1 VNTLVL
7 RNFLLL
13 LGDISLL
20 YLSLFLTVFFDF
32 GMHFLPFSI
41 LYLFWLITFYIF
53 GLYDLS
59 IIRRKVSFFPRIIW
73 AIATCFILGV
83 IFFYLL
89 PVFGIT
95 PKTNL
100 ALNILIFGVLLIVW
114 RNSFYSLFFSRLLNK
129 AAIVGDGSQNLVLA
143 EEIRKRPYLG
153 YKAVEL
159 DNNKTLLEQIKEK
172 GIDTL
177 IVPDDIQG
185 NSELV
190 SALYQCLPARVSF
203 LNWSRAYE
211 NICSKVPV
219 SFVAKTWFLENI
231 REGEKSIYDSSK
243 RAIDIILA
251 GLLLIITLPL
261 WLFIAIL
268 IKIEDGGA
276 AIYWQKR
283 IGKDGK
289 PFLLYKFRSMKTG
302 AENETG
308 AVWAEKGDP
317 RTTKIG
323 KTLRRLHLDE
333 LPQMVNVLRGDISL
347 VGPRPERP
355 EFVLQLTKEIPHY
368 DIRQLIKPG
377 FTGWAQIKFR
387 YGRTVMD
394 AREKFEYDLFYLKN
408 RSLILDM
415 GILLKTLQ
423 LFFQKD

>member
-1 VNTLVL
+1 M
-7 RNFLLL
+7 L

-41 LYLFWLITFYIF
+41 LYLFWLLAFYIF
-53 GLYDLS
+53 GLYDLG
-59 IIRRKVSFFPRIIW
+59 IIRRKINFFPRMAW
-73 AIATCFILGV
+73 AIAACFILGV

-100 ALNILIFGVLLIVW
+100 ALNILIFGALFIAW
-114 RNSFYSLFFSRLLNK
+114 RNFFYSLFFSRFLNRV
-129 AAIVGDGSQNLVLA
+129 AIVGNNSQGKLLA

-153 YKAVEL
+153 YRMVEL
-159 DNNKTLLEQIKEK
+159 DNNINILEEIKAK
-172 GIDTL
+172 NIDTL

-185 NSELV
+185 DSRLL
-190 SALYQCLPARVSF
+190 SALYQCLPARVIF

-211 NICSKVPV
+211 RICGKVPV
-219 SFVAKTWFLENI
+219 SFVAKTWFLENLK
-231 REGEKSIYDSSK
+231 EGEKSFYDGAK
-243 RAIDIILA
+243 RTIDIILA
-251 GLLLIITLPL
+251 GFLLIITFPL
-261 WLFIAIL
+261 WFLIALL
-268 IKIEDGGA
+268 IKIEDGA
-276 AIYWQKR
+276 TVIYRQKR
-283 IGKDGK
+283 IGKDGE
-289 PFLLYKFRSMKTG
+289 PFLLYKFRSMKPD
-302 AENETG
+302 AEHETG
-308 AVWAEKGDP
+308 AVWAEKEDP

-323 KTLRRLHLDE
+323 KILRRTHLDE
-333 LPQMVNVLRGDISL
+333 LPQMINVLRGDISL

-355 EFVLQLTKEIPHY
+355 EFVLKLAKEIPHY
-368 DIRQLIKPG
+368 DVRQLIKPG

-387 YGRTVMD
+387 YGRTIMD

-408 RSLILDM
+408 RSPMLDM